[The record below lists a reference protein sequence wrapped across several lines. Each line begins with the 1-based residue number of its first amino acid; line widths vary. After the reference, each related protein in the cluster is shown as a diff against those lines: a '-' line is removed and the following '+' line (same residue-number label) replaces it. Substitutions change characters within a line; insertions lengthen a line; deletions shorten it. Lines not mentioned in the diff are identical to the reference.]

1 MLKTYLIA
9 LLTLMV
15 LDGLWLGVFMKGVY
29 NREMGQLMAESV
41 NWLPAA
47 LFYLGYPL
55 GVVLLVLTPTPENGL
70 NAALRGAMLGAVA
83 YGTYNL
89 TGAAV
94 IKGWSSTLTLI
105 DIAWGICLTSGMAFA
120 AWRFTK

>member
-15 LDGLWLGVFMKGVY
+15 LDGLWLGVIMKGVY
-29 NREMGQLMAESV
+29 HREMAPLMADSV

-47 LFYLGYPL
+47 LFYLAYPA
-55 GVVLLVLTPTPENGL
+55 GVVVLALTPWPESWIS
-70 NAALRGAMLGAVA
+70 ACFRGAVLGAIA

-94 IKGWSSTLTLI
+94 IKGWSTLLCFI
-105 DIAWGICLTSGMAFA
+105 DIAWGICLTSGMALL
-120 AWRFTK
+120 AWCLAS